1 MDSKSGF
8 LLFLVLACVGAYVG
22 YQHTGRAPQLAG
34 AQMIARQGEY
44 QAALDESHRTG
55 RPVVLDF
62 YADWCGPCQWMK
74 ANTWGDP
81 RVERAMQNFVFV
93 SVNVDGNP
101 ELSRLF
107 GVSSIPRVV
116 VISPAGK
123 ILASQVGAMP
133 PDRLLSWLPQVHP
146 VAASAE

>member
-1 MDSKSGF
+1 MNGRFGF
-8 LLFLVLACVGAYVG
+8 LFFLVAACVAAYVG

-34 AQMIARQGEY
+34 AAMIARQGEY
-44 QAALDESHRTG
+44 QAALAESKRTG

-74 ANTWGDP
+74 ANTWSDP
-81 RVERAMQNFVFV
+81 RVERAMQSYVFV
-93 SVNVDGNP
+93 SVNVDQNA

-116 VISPAGK
+116 VISPEGK

-133 PDRLLSWLPQVHP
+133 PDRLLSWLSPSHP
-146 VAASAE
+146 VAANAE